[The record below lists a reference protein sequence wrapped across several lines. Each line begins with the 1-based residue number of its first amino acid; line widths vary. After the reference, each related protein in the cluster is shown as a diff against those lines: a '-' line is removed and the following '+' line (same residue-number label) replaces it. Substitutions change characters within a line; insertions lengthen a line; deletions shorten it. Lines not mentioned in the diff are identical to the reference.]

1 MQNIYRA
8 LTLSATMLLLTCLS
22 TSHAAAQ
29 YCRPTLAGVS
39 DLPEH
44 ARAAIS
50 KAIGRDQTVY
60 QAQEQSGGFHMQNGT
75 LSADFGQKGA
85 SLQFANDHWTTRAVG
100 FGYGSELRETKTI
113 GLTSHAN
120 RVEFRRNGLTE
131 WYENGPLGLEQG
143 FTLARAPGLAHGQ
156 PLTVAIELPGNFQA
170 RLDGSRKNLTLSRN
184 GGALLH
190 YGGLTAVDANGR
202 ELRSWM
208 EVGRD
213 RLLLRV
219 DDTKASYPVT
229 IDPLLQVASMTA
241 CDTIDWDAFGSTAAI
256 SADGSTVV
264 VGSNPW
270 GASGCPLCTGVG
282 PQTSAAYVFV
292 RPSSRTGW
300 FGPNLVEAQA
310 KLIPYFSGASFEVS
324 SSVSISGDGSTI
336 AIVEPGTVF
345 IYVEPSTGWGQ
356 SSPMTQTAALTPS
369 NMIPDNY
376 WSVALSTDGS
386 TIVAGSNLSGTADVF
401 VKPSTGW
408 SSTSKETAALLD
420 ALTAAGAIASD
431 NFGESV
437 SVSDDGSTVLV
448 GAPSWNNTGAVYV
461 FVRQESGWADSTAS
475 IQLAPSDSVAQE
487 NTGLPVS
494 VSGDGSTVV
503 AGAQGSARAYI
514 FTKPATG
521 WANGAQTA
529 ELTPS
534 GTASTFGNGVATSED
549 GTTIAVSA
557 QTSIYVFKKPALGWA
572 NASGVPQNPAGDH
585 SGWAISMNSNGGLI
599 LGTNVGQNGFKGNAN
614 LFEPVT
620 SSPFGGLLSAVNVTE
635 AVGITQ
641 GSMVSSPIPGL
652 YSQKVTVVNTSGN
665 TIKGP
670 ISFVLDNL
678 SGGAIL
684 ANLNGITLF
693 TIPWLSPYVI
703 SNSDL
708 ESGQTAS
715 FNLEFIDLTRGA
727 IAYTARVLSGWG
739 Q

>member
-1 MQNIYRA
+1 MQNIYRGF
-8 LTLSATMLLLTCLS
+8 THSATMLLLTCLS

-50 KAIGRDQTVY
+50 KAIGRDQTAY
-60 QAQEQSGGFHMQNGT
+60 QAQEQPGGFHMQNGT
-75 LSADFGQKGA
+75 LSADFGQMGA
-85 SLQFANDHWTTRAVG
+85 SIQLANDHWTTRALG
-100 FGYGSELRETKTI
+100 FGYGSELREAKTI
-113 GLTSHAN
+113 GLTSHGN
-120 RVEFRRNGLTE
+120 RVEFRRHGLTE

-143 FTLARAPGLAHGQ
+143 FTLVRAPGLAHGQ
-156 PLTVAIELPGNFQA
+156 PLTVAIELPGSFQP
-170 RLDGSRKNLTLSRN
+170 RLDSAQKNLTLSRS

-208 EVGRD
+208 EVARD

-241 CDTIDWDAFGSTAAI
+241 CDTIDWDAFGSSAAI

-270 GASGCPLCTGVG
+270 YAGCPLCTGVG

-300 FGPNLVEAQA
+300 FGPDLVEAQA
-310 KLIPYFSGASFEVS
+310 KLIPNFPDGSFEVS

-356 SSPMTQTAALTPS
+356 SSPMMQTAALTPS

-376 WSVALSTDGS
+376 WSVALSTDGN

-408 SSTSKETAALLD
+408 SSTSTQTAALSD
-420 ALTAAGAIASD
+420 VMTVTGALSSD
-431 NFGESV
+431 DFGESV

-461 FVRQESGWADSTAS
+461 FVRPELGWADATAS

-503 AGAQGSARAYI
+503 AGAQGSAKAYI

-521 WANGAQTA
+521 WTNGAQTA

-534 GTASTFGNGVATSED
+534 GTASMFGNGVAMSED
-549 GTTIAVSA
+549 GSTIAVSA

-572 NASGVPQNPAGDH
+572 NAIGVPQNPPGDH
-585 SGWAISMNSNGGLI
+585 SGWALSMTSNGGLI
-599 LGTNVGQNGFKGNAN
+599 LGTNVGQNGFKGSAN
-614 LFEPVT
+614 LFVPVA

-635 AVGITQ
+635 AVSITQ
-641 GSMVSSPIPGL
+641 GPMVSSPITRL
-652 YSQKVTVVNTSGN
+652 FSQTVTIVNTSGN

-678 SGGAIL
+678 SAGTIL

-708 ESGQTAS
+708 DSGQTAS

-727 IAYTARVLSGWG
+727 IGYTPRVLSGWG